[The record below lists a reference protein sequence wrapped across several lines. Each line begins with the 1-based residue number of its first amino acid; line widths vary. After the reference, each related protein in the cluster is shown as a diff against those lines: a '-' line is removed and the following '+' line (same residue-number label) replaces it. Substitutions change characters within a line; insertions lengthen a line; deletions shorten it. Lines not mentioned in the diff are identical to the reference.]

1 MILSLLLAF
10 LSAILLGFYDFFKKL
25 SLEKNTVIPVLF
37 LSSLSSAIFFY
48 FLTYILSINF
58 QIFKINIFDINL
70 VTHLL
75 FALKSVIVGLSWIL
89 AYFAIKNLPLTV
101 ASPIRASGPVWT
113 LFGAIIVFGEKMST
127 IQWIGIGITLIFYY
141 LFGIVGEKEGLS
153 FKNNKWIL
161 YMTVST
167 MIGSISSLYD
177 KFLVANYNRILMQ
190 MWYHIYMVI
199 FIGMFL
205 LFTWKNYKVIYKTLK
220 WRWTI
225 PLIGIVLSLS
235 DLFYFLSLSYPNA
248 LISTITTIRRGSVV
262 VSFTLGAFFLNEK
275 NVKYKAITLIGILTG
290 IFIIIL
296 FGN

>member
-48 FLTYILSINF
+48 FLTCILSLNF
-58 QIFKINIFDINL
+58 QIFEINIFEINL
-70 VTHLL
+70 ITHLL

-113 LFGAIIVFGEKMST
+113 FFGAIIIFGEKMST

-167 MIGSISSLYD
+167 IIGSISSLYD

-205 LFTWKNYKVIYKTLK
+205 LITWKNYKATYKTLK

-225 PLIGIVLSLS
+225 PLIGIALSLS

-262 VSFTLGAFFLNEK
+262 VSFTLGALYLNEK
-275 NVKYKAITLIGILTG
+275 NIKYKALTLLGILVG

-296 FGN
+296 SGN